1 MTGDPRL
8 PSWLTK
14 PLGDPDVVGRVKKT
28 LTTYDLNTVCDEAK
42 CPNRADCFGRG
53 TATFLI
59 LGDRCTRD
67 CRFCAVT
74 HLEPDAPESSEP
86 AAVADAAKELGL
98 NYVVVTSV
106 TRDDLPDGGAAH
118 FADTVRALRR
128 ALPEAGVE
136 VLVPDFRGDAAAI
149 DTVLAS
155 RPDVFG
161 HNIETV
167 ERLYADVRAGADYW
181 GSLAVLARAREQGA
195 LVKSAIM
202 LGVGETDEEIEES
215 LVDLLNAGVEIVYIG
230 QYLRPSPEH
239 HDVDRYV
246 TPPEF
251 EEWERTCRSLGFAG
265 VSSGPFVRS
274 SYEADAA
281 FARVRG
287 RSWQQERDV

>member
-1 MTGDPRL
+1 M
-8 PSWLTK
+8 
-14 PLGDPDVVGRVKKT
+14 VGRVRKT
-28 LTTYDLNTVCDEAK
+28 LTTHNLNTVCNEAK

-67 CRFCAVT
+67 CRFCAVA
-74 HLEPDAPESSEP
+74 HLDPVALDPSEP
-86 AAVADAAKELGL
+86 AAVANAAKALGL

-118 FADTVRALRR
+118 FAETVGALRR
-128 ALPEAGVE
+128 ELPDAGIE
-136 VLVPDFRGDAAAI
+136 VLVPDFRGDASAV
-149 DTVLAS
+149 DTVLAA

-181 GSLAVLARAREQGA
+181 TSLGVLSRASGERE

-202 LGVGETDEEIEES
+202 LGVGETDEEIRET
-215 LVDLLNAGVEIVYIG
+215 LMDLRSAGVAIVYIG
-230 QYLRPSPEH
+230 QYLRPTPEH
-239 HDVDRYV
+239 HGVERYV
-246 TPPEF
+246 TPLEF
-251 EEWERTCRSLGFAG
+251 EKWERVCVSMGFAW

-274 SYEADAA
+274 SYEADTA

-287 RSWQQERDV
+287 RSWQQGRDARKER